1 MPKFLWLLRDFV
13 LEIKNEYGE
22 PMTPHQYLENSLF
35 EQNSYI
41 KSDYQVKN
49 IRRAMV
55 NIFRDRDCMML
66 VRPTGS
72 EDDLKRLNSL
82 PNSRLRP

>member
-22 PMTPHQYLENSLF
+22 SLTPHQYLENSLF
-35 EQNSYI
+35 EQNSQI

-66 VRPTGS
+66 VRPSGS
-72 EDDLKRLNSL
+72 
-82 PNSRLRP
+82 